1 MRFCLFSL
9 QVKQSKNCSHF
20 PTPKAKEI
28 STNFYPFFAIF
39 FSATNNF
46 VMALSSE
53 SYLGFL
59 EEVKRHK
66 IATSSFLSNPEIGIT
81 GIWEQNSK
89 LETSIDSTYQ
99 NFAKNLKVASSAIK
113 TPREEL
119 RAERR
124 AKLFE
129 LSLSD
134 DDEIWDQLSTFDQVN
149 CGLI

>member
-1 MRFCLFSL
+1 
-9 QVKQSKNCSHF
+9 
-20 PTPKAKEI
+20 
-28 STNFYPFFAIF
+28 
-39 FSATNNF
+39 
-46 VMALSSE
+46 MALSSE

-66 IATSSFLSNPEIGIT
+66 IGTSSFLSNPEIGIT
-81 GIWEQNSK
+81 GIWEQHSK

-134 DDEIWDQLSTFDQVN
+134 DDEIWDQMSTFDQVN